1 MKLLTIMGVLTLFLL
16 LVIPGAVS
24 AADVAVSGG
33 IVGVGVAFFANEPGV
48 VPVTVMSTGG
58 MDAVVMAWR
67 ISEIAG
73 KTYEIYI
80 EKVEMEFRAGCYAGP
95 QPGTMRFC

>member
-58 MDAVVMAWR
+58 MDAVASTLPVIGDGLANIR
-67 ISEIAG
+67 NCGENL
-73 KTYEIYI
+73 
-80 EKVEMEFRAGCYAGP
+80 
-95 QPGTMRFC
+95 

>member
-58 MDAVVMAWR
+58 MDAVALPVIGDGLANIR
-67 ISEIAG
+67 NCGENL
-73 KTYEIYI
+73 
-80 EKVEMEFRAGCYAGP
+80 
-95 QPGTMRFC
+95 